1 MNKKMNIMVFGQLED
16 ITGASIISIDEVAD
30 TEQLL
35 NSLYIR
41 FPQLKQKKILI
52 AVDQKI
58 IQENTVIND
67 QSTVALLPPF
77 SGG

>member
-1 MNKKMNIMVFGQLED
+1 MNKQMNIMVFGQLED
-16 ITGASIISIDEVAD
+16 ITGASIISIDEVKD

-41 FPQLKQKKILI
+41 FPQLKEKKMLI

-67 QSTVALLPPF
+67 QSAVALLPPF

>member
-1 MNKKMNIMVFGQLED
+1 MNKQMNIMVFGQLED
-16 ITGASIISIDEVAD
+16 ITGASIISIDEVKD

-35 NSLYIR
+35 NALNIR
-41 FPQLKQKKILI
+41 FPQLKEKKMLI

-67 QSTVALLPPF
+67 QSAVALLPPF

>member
-1 MNKKMNIMVFGQLED
+1 MNKQMNIMVFGQLED
-16 ITGASIISIDEVAD
+16 ITGASIISIDEVKD

-35 NSLYIR
+35 NSLFIR
-41 FPQLKQKKILI
+41 FPQLKEKKILI

-67 QSTVALLPPF
+67 QSAVALLPPF

>member
-1 MNKKMNIMVFGQLED
+1 MNKQMNIMVFGQLED
-16 ITGASIISIDEVAD
+16 ITGAAIISIDQVTD

-35 NSLYIR
+35 NVLFIR
-41 FPQLKQKKILI
+41 FPQLKEKKMLI

-58 IQENTVIND
+58 IYENTVINN

>member
-1 MNKKMNIMVFGQLED
+1 MNKQMNIMVFGQLED
-16 ITGASIISIDEVAD
+16 ITGASIISIDEVKD

-41 FPQLKQKKILI
+41 FPQLKEKKILI

-67 QSTVALLPPF
+67 QSIVALLPPF

>member
-1 MNKKMNIMVFGQLED
+1 MNKQMNILVFGQLED
-16 ITGASIISIDEVAD
+16 ITGASIISIDEVTN

-41 FPQLKQKKILI
+41 FPQLKEKKILI

-67 QSTVALLPPF
+67 QSAVALLPPF

>member
-1 MNKKMNIMVFGQLED
+1 MNKQMNIMIFGQLED
-16 ITGASIISIDEVAD
+16 ITGASIISIDEVTN

-41 FPQLKQKKILI
+41 FPQLKEKKMLI

-67 QSTVALLPPF
+67 QSAVALLPPF

>member
-1 MNKKMNIMVFGQLED
+1 MNKQMNIMVFGQLED
-16 ITGASIISIDEVAD
+16 IAGASIISIDEVTD

-35 NSLYIR
+35 NSLFSR
-41 FPQLKQKKILI
+41 FPQLKDKKILI

-67 QSTVALLPPF
+67 QSALALLPPF

>member
-1 MNKKMNIMVFGQLED
+1 MNKQMNIMVFGQLED
-16 ITGASIISIDEVAD
+16 ITGASIISIDVVTD

-41 FPQLKQKKILI
+41 FPQLKEKKILI

>member
-1 MNKKMNIMVFGQLED
+1 MNKQMNIMVFGQLED
-16 ITGASIISIDEVAD
+16 ITGASIISIDEVTD

-35 NSLYIR
+35 NVLFIR
-41 FPQLKQKKILI
+41 FPQLKEKKMLI

-58 IQENTVIND
+58 IYENTVINN